1 MARAASSYAALRPLL
16 DGVSAAALEQRAQ
29 ARPDQPGDPATPG
42 CPDKATGQLRG
53 DRDTP
58 GAMLWLALCVAPAE
72 GASVAELMSSS
83 RMNRTTLY
91 RHLIDHVRAGRAI
104 QVSRGH
110 WRAATTEDTDA
121 AR

>member
-1 MARAASSYAALRPLL
+1 ML
-16 DGVSAAALEQRAQ
+16 Q
-29 ARPDQPGDPATPG
+29 ARPDQPGDQVTPRH
-42 CPDKATGQLRG
+42 PNTATGQLRG
-53 DRDTP
+53 DQDTP

-72 GASVAELMSSS
+72 GASIANLMSSS
-83 RMNRTTLY
+83 HMNRTTLY